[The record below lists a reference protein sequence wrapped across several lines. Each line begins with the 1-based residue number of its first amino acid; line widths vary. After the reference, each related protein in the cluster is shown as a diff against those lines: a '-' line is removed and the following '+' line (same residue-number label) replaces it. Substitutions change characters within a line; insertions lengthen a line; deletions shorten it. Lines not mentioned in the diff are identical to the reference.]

1 MGRPRKIRP
10 MDEASALPIAE
21 QATETAG
28 EASALPAYQREH
40 PDKLS
45 GQALRDL
52 AHRHGMAKSELATMP
67 DEKIRI
73 QLRYIAYNRSE

>member
-1 MGRPRKIRP
+1 MAGRPRKVRP
-10 MDEASALPIAE
+10 EVEASAL
-21 QATETAG
+21 
-28 EASALPAYQREH
+28 ASDVPVENGVALPAYQREN
-40 PDKLS
+40 PGKLE

-73 QLRYIAYNRSE
+73 QLKYVAYRIASES